1 MEKWKLKSELRLF
14 CQLLGEVLA
23 TLLMDFAEKL
33 TKPKIKTCIF
43 DNSLLVPIEELRG
56 FRKKPLRNLVHSVRA
71 LFLRRESHVF
81 CNPHFLPARS
91 YEEPLKKLNGRQP
104 GPQKKVKIRL
114 SAVKE
119 LINRYLRPRRLFIG
133 SFVDFKFFHNRVP
146 HVRRIPRGLDW
157 FLACNDRKPCG
168 VHTKCAK
175 HLWMTQ
181 FLRFGG
187 AERSENSYE
196 VHGNKT
202 RLS

>member
-23 TLLMDFAEKL
+23 TLLMDFMEKL

-91 YEEPLKKLNGRQP
+91 YEELLKKLNGNHP
-104 GPQKKVKIRL
+104 GPQKKVKIGL

-119 LINRYLRPRRLFIG
+119 LINRYLNP
-133 SFVDFKFFHNRVP
+133 P
-146 HVRRIPRGLDW
+146 HRI
-157 FLACNDRKPCG
+157 
-168 VHTKCAK
+168 
-175 HLWMTQ
+175 
-181 FLRFGG
+181 
-187 AERSENSYE
+187 SIY
-196 VHGNKT
+196 
-202 RLS
+202 